1 LPLCHPRK
9 REGREW
15 SLKTIVK
22 LKRFNLEP
30 YLLLLPS
37 TVYLILLL
45 GWPMLQA
52 FGMAFRT
59 KEGQWTMSY
68 FQRMVND
75 VIFWRAIRTTLLF
88 IVTIVPLQFILAL
101 AMALLVTAGLRGSG
115 MLVYI
120 YSIPLAISD
129 LAAGI
134 VWFSVFTEH
143 GYLNSVLNSLGLLD
157 KPFIFLSYQTSWPV
171 VAVILAEVWRATSIV
186 FVILVAGLQ
195 SIPPDYVE
203 AAEVFGAS
211 WFQRLWRVILP
222 MLRPSIQV
230 ALILRTIYALQVFGV
245 VQALAGDAV
254 HVVITESYLWYHT
267 YRSPNMAA
275 AYATLVLVLSLATT
289 WVYLRT
295 LRVGEEMR
303 M

>member
-1 LPLCHPRK
+1 M
-9 REGREW
+9 
-15 SLKTIVK
+15 K
-22 LKRFNLEP
+22 LRRFNLEP
-30 YLLLLPS
+30 YLLLIPS
-37 TVYLILLL
+37 TVYLVLLL
-45 GWPMLQA
+45 GWPMIQA
-52 FGMAFRT
+52 FKIAFQT

-68 FQRMVND
+68 IQRMVND
-75 VIFWRAIRTTLLF
+75 VIFWKAIRTTLLF
-88 IVTIVPLQFILAL
+88 IVTIIPLQFILAL
-101 AMALLVTAGLRGSG
+101 AMALLVTAKLRGSG
-115 MLVYI
+115 LFVYV

-134 VWFSVFTEH
+134 VWFSIFTEH
-143 GYLNSVLNSLGLLD
+143 GYLNSVLSSLGLLD

-254 HVVITESYLWYHT
+254 SVVIAEAYRWYHV

-289 WVYLRT
+289 WLYLRT
-295 LRVGEEMR
+295 LRVGEELR

>member
-1 LPLCHPRK
+1 
-9 REGREW
+9 
-15 SLKTIVK
+15 LKAIVR
-22 LKRFNLEP
+22 LKRLNLEP
-30 YLLLLPS
+30 YLLLIPS
-37 TVYLILLL
+37 TVFLLL
-45 GWPMLQA
+45 FFGYPMVRA
-52 FGMAFRT
+52 FGMAFQT
-59 KEGQWTMSY
+59 KEGQWTLSY

-75 VIFWRAIRTTLLF
+75 AIFWKAIRTTLLL
-88 IVTIVPLQFILAL
+88 IVTIIPLQFLLAL
-101 AMALLVTAGLRGSG
+101 AMALLVTAKLRGSG

-134 VWFSVFTEH
+134 VWFSIFTEH
-143 GYLNSVLNSLGLLD
+143 GYLNSLLNSLGLLQ
-157 KPFIFLSYQTSWPV
+157 KPFIFLSYQTSWPI
-171 VAVILAEVWRATSIV
+171 VAVVLAEVWRATSIV

-195 SIPPDYVE
+195 AIPPAYTE

-211 WFQRLWRVILP
+211 WFERLRRVILP

-230 ALILRTIYALQVFGV
+230 ALILRTIYAFQVFGV

-254 HVVITESYLWYHT
+254 HVVIAEAYRWHHV

-275 AYATLVLVLSLATT
+275 VYAALVLVLSLAAT
-289 WVYLRT
+289 WVYMRT
-295 LRVGEEMR
+295 LKVGEELR